1 MFEYLGIR
9 EDLDGRTGLYF
20 LFVVRGYVE
29 MPDLK
34 HAATWLK
41 NNFVGRS
48 VLCRPVDARHFSSH
62 RLCPYV
68 DPSADM

>member
-1 MFEYLGIR
+1 LFEYLGIR

-41 NNFVGRS
+41 NNVVGRS
-48 VLCRPVDARHFSSH
+48 GTVPTCGRQTLLFAPVVSLC
-62 RLCPYV
+62 
-68 DPSADM
+68 